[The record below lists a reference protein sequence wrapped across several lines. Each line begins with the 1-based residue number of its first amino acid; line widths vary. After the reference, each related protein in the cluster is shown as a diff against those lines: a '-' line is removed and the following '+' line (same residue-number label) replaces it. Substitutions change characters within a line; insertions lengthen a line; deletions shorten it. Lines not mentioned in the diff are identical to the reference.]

1 MNPVTTVQQ
10 LDALK
15 QTTLVWAVI
24 ICLVAFAISFLVATL
39 IPYKGG
45 KDTSF
50 VIRRIWYIIIGVIAA
65 AGYWI
70 YNFLVAVP
78 AIKNPG
84 FKSQFSQTNL
94 ISVVIIIVGYV
105 VIGLAAAFIFRKS
118 KFSTVYLKHKK

>member
-24 ICLVAFAISFLVATL
+24 ICVTAFAISFFVATL
-39 IPYKGG
+39 VPYKGG
-45 KDTSF
+45 KDTSY
-50 VIRRIWYIIIGVIAA
+50 ITRRILHIIIVVLAA

-84 FKSQFSQTNL
+84 FQNQFSQTNL
-94 ISVVIIIVGYV
+94 ISVVVIVLGY
-105 VIGLAAAFIFRKS
+105 IALGLLAAFIFRKS
-118 KFSTVYLKHKK
+118 KFSTVYLKPKK

>member
-1 MNPVTTVQQ
+1 MNPVTTIQQ

-15 QTTLVWAVI
+15 QITLVWAVI

-39 IPYKGG
+39 VPYKGG
-45 KDTSF
+45 KDNSF
-50 VIRRIWYIIIGVIAA
+50 VIRRIWYIVIGVIAA

-84 FKSQFSQTNL
+84 FKSQFSQTTL
-94 ISVVIIIVGYV
+94 ISFVIIIIGYV
-105 VIGLAAAFIFRKS
+105 AIGLVVAFIFRKS

>member
-1 MNPVTTVQQ
+1 MNPVTTIQQ

-39 IPYKGG
+39 VPYKGG
-45 KDTSF
+45 KDNSF
-50 VIRRIWYIIIGVIAA
+50 VIRRIWYIVIGVIAA

-84 FKSQFSQTNL
+84 FKSQFSQTTL
-94 ISVVIIIVGYV
+94 ISFVIIIIGYV
-105 VIGLAAAFIFRKS
+105 AIGLVVAFIFRKS

>member
-24 ICLVAFAISFLVATL
+24 IFVAAFAISFLVATL
-39 IPYKGG
+39 VPYKGG
-45 KDTSF
+45 KDTSY
-50 VIRRIWYIIIGVIAA
+50 ITRRIWYIIVGVVAA

-70 YNFLVAVP
+70 FNYLVKVP

-84 FKSQFSQTNL
+84 FRSQFSQTNL
-94 ISVVIIIVGYV
+94 ISVAVIVLGYIII
-105 VIGLAAAFIFRKS
+105 GLLVAIIFRKS

>member
-24 ICLVAFAISFLVATL
+24 ICLVAFAISFVVATL
-39 IPYKGG
+39 VPYKGG

-50 VIRRIWYIIIGVIAA
+50 VIRRVWYIIIGVVAA
-65 AGYWI
+65 AAYWI

-78 AIKNPG
+78 AIRNLG

-105 VIGLAAAFIFRKS
+105 VIGLAVAFIFRKS

>member
-1 MNPVTTVQQ
+1 MNPVTTIQQ

-39 IPYKGG
+39 VPYKGG
-45 KDTSF
+45 KDNSF
-50 VIRRIWYIIIGVIAA
+50 VIRRIWYIVIGVIAA

-84 FKSQFSQTNL
+84 FKSQFSQTTL
-94 ISVVIIIVGYV
+94 ISFVIIIIGYV
-105 VIGLAAAFIFRKS
+105 AIGLVVTFIFRKS

>member
-39 IPYKGG
+39 VPYKGG

-50 VIRRIWYIIIGVIAA
+50 IIRRIWYIIIGVVAA

-105 VIGLAAAFIFRKS
+105 VIGLVVAFIFRKS

>member
-1 MNPVTTVQQ
+1 MNPVTTIQQ

-39 IPYKGG
+39 VPYKGG
-45 KDTSF
+45 KDNSF
-50 VIRRIWYIIIGVIAA
+50 VIRRIWYIVIGVIAA

-84 FKSQFSQTNL
+84 FKSQFSQTTL
-94 ISVVIIIVGYV
+94 ISFVIITQVSQV
-105 VIGLAAAFIFRKS
+105 KNN
-118 KFSTVYLKHKK
+118 

>member
-39 IPYKGG
+39 VPYKGG

-50 VIRRIWYIIIGVIAA
+50 VIRRVWYIIIGVVAA

-94 ISVVIIIVGYV
+94 ISVAIIIVGYV
-105 VIGLAAAFIFRKS
+105 VIGLVVAFIFRKS

>member
-1 MNPVTTVQQ
+1 MNPITTVQQ
-10 LDALK
+10 LEALK

-24 ICLVAFAISFLVATL
+24 ICLVAFAITFLVATL
-39 IPYKGG
+39 VPYKGG

-50 VIRRIWYIIIGVIAA
+50 VIRRIWHIIIGLVAA

-94 ISVVIIIVGYV
+94 ISVIIIIVGYV
-105 VIGLAAAFIFRKS
+105 VIGLIVAFIFRKS